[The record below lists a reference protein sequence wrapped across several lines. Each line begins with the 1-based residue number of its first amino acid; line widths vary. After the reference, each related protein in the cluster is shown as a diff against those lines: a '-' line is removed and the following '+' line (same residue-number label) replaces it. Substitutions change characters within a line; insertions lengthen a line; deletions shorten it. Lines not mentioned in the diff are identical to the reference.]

1 MATELEKVVEQALS
15 LPGLERLSVARRI
28 LESVEPEASEE
39 VELAWE
45 AEIIKRV
52 EKIDSGT
59 GTSRSWEEIKKD
71 FDSRLSEDSLVST
84 QTETAPDSWS

>member
-28 LESVEPEASEE
+28 LESVEPQASEE
-39 VELAWE
+39 VERAWE
-45 AEIIKRV
+45 EQIVKRV

-59 GTSRSWEEIKKD
+59 AKFRSWEEIKKD
-71 FDSRLSEDSLVST
+71 FDSRF
-84 QTETAPDSWS
+84 PR

>member
-1 MATELEKVVEQALS
+1 MAADLERVIEQALS

-39 VELAWE
+39 VERAWE

-59 GTSRSWEEIKKD
+59 AKFRPWEEIRKD
-71 FDSRLSEDSLVST
+71 FDSRF
-84 QTETAPDSWS
+84 PR